1 MLLAAVWWWAAV
13 AKLRRPLTLDRA
25 ATTVPWLG
33 LVPAGIARAGLR
45 TLPWVELAL
54 GGALLVPGSRRGAAV
69 ASSVLLV
76 AFGLVLGA
84 ALVRASLLEPAVG
97 GVPGP
102 EGAGV
107 VAAVAACGCFGG
119 RAPARP
125 AVAVPVPVPG
135 PGTGTRR
142 RADVADLHLAGWHA
156 VRPFLLAAAALVVL
170 VPCGCG

>member
-1 MLLAAVWWWAAV
+1 M
-13 AKLRRPLTLDRA
+13 
-25 ATTVPWLG
+25 
-33 LVPAGIARAGLR
+33 
-45 TLPWVELAL
+45 
-54 GGALLVPGSRRGAAV
+54 
-69 ASSVLLV
+69 
-76 AFGLVLGA
+76 AFGLALGA

-125 AVAVPVPVPG
+125 AVAVPG
-135 PGTGTRR
+135 PAWARDRAPR
-142 RADVADLHLAGWHA
+142 RASRTADLHLAGWHA